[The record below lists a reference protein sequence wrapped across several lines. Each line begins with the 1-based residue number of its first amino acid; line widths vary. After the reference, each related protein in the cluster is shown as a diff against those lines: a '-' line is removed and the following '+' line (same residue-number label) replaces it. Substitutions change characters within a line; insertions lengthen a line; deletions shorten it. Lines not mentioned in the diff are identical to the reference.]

1 MEFFPEELRS
11 LVESKK
17 NLFHSRKWTRPSA
30 KQKLKQF
37 HSDEEDTEQAATGDV
52 KKEENVNEDEE
63 EDEEA
68 RDTDFERDEDE
79 LDDYNAE
86 IYFEDGE
93 QDCDD
98 DIDAADGGDN
108 Y

>member
-1 MEFFPEELRS
+1 MRS
-11 LVESKK
+11 LVKPRK
-17 NLFHSRKWTRPSA
+17 NSNHGEKRTKPSA

-37 HSDEEDTEQAATGDV
+37 HADEEDTEQAITGYM
-52 KKEENVNEDEE
+52 KKEENMDEDEE

-86 IYFEDGE
+86 IYFEVGE
-93 QDCDD
+93 QDNDD
-98 DIDAADGGDN
+98 DIDAGDGGDN